1 MAKRHE
7 KRDRV
12 AEPVQVY
19 LAQDDRETLR
29 RLANQLSLSMSDVI
43 RRAICALE
51 ESVRHPQHH
60 PALRLIG
67 IAEGEAATPL
77 PYDAAAEHDR
87 VLADVA
93 DPAAR
98 APTAAK
104 RTRRSGR

>member
-29 RLANQLSLSMSDVI
+29 RLANQLGLSMSDVI
-43 RRAICALE
+43 RRAISALE
-51 ESVRHPQHH
+51 ESVLHPQHH

-67 IAEGEAATPL
+67 MADKESAAPL

-87 VLADVA
+87 YLADVA
-93 DPAAR
+93 DPALPV
-98 APTAAK
+98 PTPAK
-104 RTRRSGR
+104 RTRRRGR